1 MTRFLLPLV
10 LLLSGCASFS
20 PDGGM
25 DRVAALTRE
34 RTGQAPVHARDADMA
49 DSAQARAAELL
60 RAPLQSQGAVE
71 LALLQ
76 HRGLQARFAALGVAE
91 ADRVRAGRL
100 ASPVLNFSR
109 LREGGGALEIERSLV
124 FNLLGLLTLPAT
136 QRVEQERFA
145 QAQVETAAAAVEQA
159 HQARDGWTEA
169 VAAQQLVQYFAQV
182 QEAAEAASLL
192 ARRMVAAGN
201 VPALAQMREQAFH
214 AQAVA
219 DLARARHRAT
229 AAHERLARALGLS
242 AAQRAALQL
251 PARLPD
257 LPPAQ
262 AIPADAE
269 DQAVARRLDLLA
281 ARQHAEAT
289 ARALGL
295 DQATGYVNL
304 LEFGL
309 ENKSST
315 GAPRS
320 AGWQAAVEL
329 PLFDFGRVR
338 WAGAEARYRQALHEA
353 ADVAVRARSEVRES
367 WSAWRTAHALARQQ
381 LDEVVPLR
389 QRIAEQ
395 NLLRYNG
402 MLIGVFELLAD
413 AREQVRSVAA
423 AVEAQR
429 DFWLADSRLQQAMA
443 LPPTYASPTAAP
455 PTAAPPTAAPPTY
468 ASPTAASH
476 TVPSPSGHT
485 GH

>member
-34 RTGQAPVHARDADMA
+34 RTGQAPPPLSRTDAQ
-49 DSAQARAAELL
+49 DSAAQRAAELL
-60 RAPLQSQGAVE
+60 RAPLTQQGAVE

-76 HRGLQARFAALGVAE
+76 HPGLQARFAALGVAE
-91 ADRVRAGRL
+91 AERVRAGRL
-100 ASPVLNFSR
+100 ANPVFGFGR

-124 FNLLGLLTLPAT
+124 FNVLNLFTLPAA
-136 QRVEQERFA
+136 QRVAGERFA
-145 QAQVETAAAAVEQA
+145 QAQIETAAAAVA
-159 HQARDGWTEA
+159 QARQAREAWTEA

-182 QEAAEAASLL
+182 QEAADAANVL
-192 ARRMVAAGN
+192 AQRMVQAGN
-201 VPALAQMREQAFH
+201 FPALAQMREQAFH
-214 AQAVA
+214 AEAVA
-219 DLARARHRAT
+219 DLTRARHRAL
-229 AAHERLARALGLS
+229 AARERLVRALGLS
-242 AAQRAALQL
+242 GAQVDALQL

-262 AIPADAE
+262 AVPAQAE
-269 DQAVARRLDLLA
+269 DQAIARRLDLLA
-281 ARQHAEAT
+281 ARQRAEAL
-289 ARALGL
+289 ARQLGL

-309 ENKSST
+309 QNKSST
-315 GAPRS
+315 GAPR
-320 AGWQAAVEL
+320 ATGWEAAIEL
-329 PLFDFGRVR
+329 PLFDAGRVR
-338 WAGAEARYRQALHEA
+338 WAGAEARYREAVHEA
-353 ADVAVRARSEVRES
+353 ADTALQARSDVRES
-367 WSAWRTAHALARQQ
+367 WSAYRTAHALARQQ
-381 LDEVVPLR
+381 REEVVPLR

-443 LPPTYASPTAAP
+443 LPPTP
-455 PTAAPPTAAPPTY
+455 
-468 ASPTAASH
+468 
-476 TVPSPSGHT
+476 PSPSGHA

>member
-1 MTRFLLPLV
+1 MNRFLLPLV

-34 RTGQAPVHARDADMA
+34 RTGQAPPAPPAA
-49 DSAQARAAELL
+49 ESQDSAAQRAAELL
-60 RAPLQSQGAVE
+60 RAPLAQEGAVE

-100 ASPVLNFSR
+100 ANPVLGFGR

-124 FNLLGLLTLPAT
+124 FNLLGLLTLPAA

-145 QAQVETAAAAVEQA
+145 QAQTETAAAAVEQA
-159 HQARDGWTEA
+159 RQAREAWTEA

-182 QEAAEAASLL
+182 QDAADAANVL
-192 ARRMVAAGN
+192 ARRMVQAGN
-201 VPALAQMREQAFH
+201 FPALAQMREQAFH
-214 AQAVA
+214 AEAVA
-219 DLARARHRAT
+219 DLARARHRAL
-229 AAHERLARALGLS
+229 AARERLVRALGLS
-242 AAQRAALQL
+242 GAQLHALQL
-251 PARLPD
+251 PARLPG

-262 AIPADAE
+262 AVPVQAE
-269 DQAVARRLDLLA
+269 DQAIARRLDLLA
-281 ARQHAEAT
+281 ARQRAEALARQLGLAEAT
-289 ARALGL
+289 GF
-295 DQATGYVNL
+295 VNL
-304 LEFGL
+304 LELGVQS
-309 ENKSST
+309 KSST
-315 GAPRS
+315 GAPRTT
-320 AGWQAAVEL
+320 GWEAAVEL

-338 WAGAEARYRQALHEA
+338 WAGAEARYRQSLHEA
-353 ADVAVRARSEVRES
+353 ADVALQARSEVRES
-367 WSAWRTAHALARQQ
+367 WSAYRTAHGLARHWR
-381 LDEVVPLR
+381 DEVVPLR

-423 AVEAQR
+423 AVEALR

-443 LPPTYASPTAAP
+443 VPPSPPSPPSPTP
-455 PTAAPPTAAPPTY
+455 PS
-468 ASPTAASH
+468 SPN
-476 TVPSPSGHT
+476 GHA

>member
-34 RTGQAPVHARDADMA
+34 RTGQAPPTLHSNDSQ
-49 DSAQARAAELL
+49 DSAAQRAVELL
-60 RAPLQSQGAVE
+60 RAPLTQEGAVE

-91 ADRVRAGRL
+91 ADLVRAGRL
-100 ASPVLNFSR
+100 ANPVFGFGR
-109 LREGGGALEIERSLV
+109 LREGGGALEIDRSLV
-124 FNLLGLLTLPAT
+124 FNLMGLLTLPAA
-136 QRVEQERFA
+136 QRVEQQRFA
-145 QAQVETAAAAVEQA
+145 QAQLDTAAAAVD
-159 HQARDGWTEA
+159 QARAAREAWTEA
-169 VAAQQLVQYFAQV
+169 VATQQLVQYFAQV
-182 QEAAEAASLL
+182 QDAADAAHVL
-192 ARRMVAAGN
+192 AQRMVQAGN
-201 VPALAQMREQAFH
+201 FPALAQMREQAFR
-214 AQAVA
+214 ADAVA
-219 DLARARHRAT
+219 DLARARHRAL
-229 AAHERLARALGLS
+229 AARERLVRALGLS
-242 AAQRAALQL
+242 GAQLGALQL

-257 LPPAQ
+257 LPPLQ
-262 AIPADAE
+262 AVPTQAE
-269 DQAVARRLDLLA
+269 DQAIARRLDLLA
-281 ARQHAEAT
+281 ARQRAEAL
-289 ARALGL
+289 ARTLGL
-295 DQATGYVNL
+295 DQATGFVNL
-304 LEFGL
+304 LEFGVQ
-309 ENKSST
+309 NKSST
-315 GAPRS
+315 GAPR
-320 AGWQAAVEL
+320 ATGWEAAIEL

-353 ADVAVRARSEVRES
+353 ADVALRARSDVRES

-381 LDEVVPLR
+381 LEEVVPLR

-443 LPPTYASPTAAP
+443 LPPS
-455 PTAAPPTAAPPTY
+455 
-468 ASPTAASH
+468 S
-476 TVPSPSGHT
+476 PSPSGHA

>member
-1 MTRFLLPLV
+1 MTRYLLPLV

-34 RTGQAPVHARDADMA
+34 RTGQAPPTLHSNDSQ
-49 DSAQARAAELL
+49 DSAAQRAAELL
-60 RAPLQSQGAVE
+60 RAPLTQEGAIE

-91 ADRVRAGRL
+91 ADLVRAGRL
-100 ASPVLNFSR
+100 ANPVFGFGR
-109 LREGGGALEIERSLV
+109 LREGGGALEIDRSLV
-124 FNLLGLLTLPAT
+124 FNLMGLLTLPAA
-136 QRVEQERFA
+136 QRVEQQRFA
-145 QAQVETAAAAVEQA
+145 QAQLDTAAAAVD
-159 HQARDGWTEA
+159 QARAAREAWTEA

-182 QEAAEAASLL
+182 QESADATHVL
-192 ARRMVAAGN
+192 AQRMVQAGN
-201 VPALAQMREQAFH
+201 FPALAQMREQAFR
-214 AQAVA
+214 ADAVA
-219 DLARARHRAT
+219 DLARARHRAL
-229 AAHERLARALGLS
+229 AARERLVRALGLS
-242 AAQRAALQL
+242 GAQLGALQL

-257 LPPAQ
+257 LPPVQ
-262 AIPADAE
+262 AVPEQAE
-269 DQAVARRLDLLA
+269 DQAIARRLDLLA
-281 ARQHAEAT
+281 ARQRAEAL
-289 ARALGL
+289 ARTLGL
-295 DQATGYVNL
+295 DQATGFVNL
-304 LEFGL
+304 LEFGVQ
-309 ENKSST
+309 NKSST
-315 GAPRS
+315 GAPR
-320 AGWQAAVEL
+320 ATGWEAAIEL

-338 WAGAEARYRQALHEA
+338 WAGTEARYRQALHEA
-353 ADVAVRARSEVRES
+353 ADVALRARSDVRES

-443 LPPTYASPTAAP
+443 LPPS
-455 PTAAPPTAAPPTY
+455 
-468 ASPTAASH
+468 S
-476 TVPSPSGHT
+476 PSPSGHA